1 MTLLRP
7 TMALRRLAVLKDVR
21 VVFDA
26 LFHNGVNIVRGHNS
40 SGKTTILDFIAYVLG
55 AEYIPWK
62 QEALLCDWV
71 MAEISLNSRVA
82 TLRRQVDEKSMN
94 PLYIY
99 WGSFEAAKEAPQTE
113 WEVFGFR
120 RSANKLSFTQALFL
134 AMDLPEAQGDGASNI
149 TMHQIL
155 RVIYADQP
163 SLHSP
168 IFRSD
173 AFDSALNREAVGS
186 YLSGVFDD
194 RLYTAQ
200 LEKRSL
206 EKEVQHL
213 DAELRSI
220 FSVLARSQQN
230 ANVEFVGQEIA
241 HLQTQRDKAVMELA
255 RLRKERTI
263 KAESDGV
270 RAAAHADALRIQL
283 DEAKHRLTATQDELL
298 RRELDIEDSRMFIA
312 EIGARLKALDESGA
326 TRSFFGNVAFGF
338 CPCCLSQIKAEGQGE
353 GACRLCKTPLNTT
366 AADTQVLRMRNEL
379 RIQLKESELIIAE
392 HADEVTKRKVE
403 LPDLKRELASLEKRY
418 AESGQTWTSEIESAI
433 ESMARHVGALEQEI
447 KGLYESQKLAET
459 IRHLQERRNDIG
471 IRIADLESMIEAS
484 IYTQEHRKRQVQLEI
499 AQALGRLL
507 REDLNRQREFLTA
520 DNVHFSFTDNVVS
533 VEGSTQFS
541 ESSTVVLRHLFHLAL
556 LSASTRIPEM
566 RLPRFL
572 ILDGI
577 EDGGME
583 LERSHRLQEI
593 IVSECQRFECDYQL
607 IFATSQI
614 APNLENDSYVV
625 ARQFSEEARSLEI
638 M

>member
-1 MTLLRP
+1 MTSLRP
-7 TMALRRLAVLKDVR
+7 TIALRRLSVFKDNY

-26 LFHNGVNIVRGHNS
+26 EFHNGVNIVRGHNS
-40 SGKTTILDFIAYVLG
+40 SGKTTILDFIAYALG

-62 QEALLCDWV
+62 PEALLCDWV
-71 MAEISLNSRVA
+71 VAEVSLNERPV
-82 TLRRQVDEKSMN
+82 TLKRQVNSNPMN
-94 PLYIY
+94 PMYIF
-99 WGSFEAAKEAPQTE
+99 WGEFDAAIRASYNE

-120 RSANKLSFTQALFL
+120 RSASKLSFTQAIFL
-134 AMDLPEAQGDGASNI
+134 ALDLPEAQGDGASNI

-155 RVIYADQP
+155 RVLYADQP

-173 AFDSALNREAVGS
+173 AFDSALNRETVGG
-186 YLSGVFDD
+186 YLAGVFDD
-194 RLYTAQ
+194 GLYTAQ
-200 LEKRSL
+200 LEKRAL
-206 EKEVQHL
+206 EKDVQQL

-230 ANVEFVGQEIA
+230 ANVEFVGQQISNLE
-241 HLQTQRDKAVMELA
+241 TERDRAVAELN
-255 RLRKERTI
+255 RLRIERTI
-263 KAESDGV
+263 KTDSEKI
-270 RAAAHADALRIQL
+270 RAAAEADVLRARL
-283 DEAKHRLTATQDELL
+283 DETKRRLTTTQDEIA
-298 RRELDIEDSRMFIA
+298 RRELDIADSQMFVA
-312 EIGARLKALDESGA
+312 EIGTRLRALDESGA
-326 TRSFFGNVAFGF
+326 TRSYFGRLAFGF
-338 CPCCLSQIKAEGQGE
+338 CPCCLSEIKAGGKKDSSCQ
-353 GACRLCKTPLNTT
+353 LCKSPLGDV
-366 AADTQVLRMRNEL
+366 AADAQVLRMRNEL
-379 RIQLKESELIIAE
+379 RIQLRESEAIIAE
-392 HADEVTKRKVE
+392 HIEELGKCRVA
-403 LPDLKRELASLEKRY
+403 LPDIKRELASLEKRY
-418 AESGQTWTSEIESAI
+418 AESGQTWTSDIESAI
-433 ESMARHVGALEQEI
+433 EAMARHVGALEQEI

-459 IRHLQERRNDIG
+459 IRHLQERRDGLNG
-471 IRIADLESMIEAS
+471 RIAELESKIEAS
-484 IYTQEHRKRQVQLEI
+484 IYTQEHRKQKVQLEI
-499 AQALGRLL
+499 AETLGRLL
-507 REDLNRQREFLTA
+507 REDLNRQKEFFEA
-520 DNVHFSFTDNVVS
+520 DNIQFSFTDNAVS

-593 IVSECQRFECDYQL
+593 IVSECQRFECAFQL

-625 ARQFSEEARSLEI
+625 ARQFSEEARSLA